1 MNEQRRQI
9 LEMLA
14 EGKISADAAEQL
26 ISALEREQ
34 AGTAAPVTDTRPKGR
49 PKYLRVVVNSPDNF
63 GGDGPGRVNVRVPLQ
78 LLRAGVR
85 LASLIPP
92 QALGQVNDELT
103 KSGVPIDL
111 TRLRPQDIEELIE
124 HLDDIK
130 VDVDQPDATVQ
141 VFCE

>member
-9 LEMLA
+9 LQMLA
-14 EGKISADAAEQL
+14 DGKITADEAEQL
-26 ISALEREQ
+26 INALEREQ
-34 AGTAAPVTDTRPKGR
+34 PESALGTAARQKSRPR
-49 PKYLRVVVNSPDNF
+49 YLRVVVSSADNF
-63 GGDGPGRVNVRVPLQ
+63 GGDGPSRVNVRVPLQ

-92 QALGQVNDELT
+92 QALVQVNAELS

-111 TRLRPQDIEELIE
+111 TQLKPQHIEELIE
-124 HLDDIK
+124 HLDDIT
-130 VDVDQPDATVQ
+130 VHVDQPDAKVQ